1 MKTVFNHRTTISS
14 NVQPFG
20 ELSNFQFLNFSMPS
34 SGNHCCYTS
43 LPLKMTS
50 EYRCRLPTETH
61 SMIIV
66 YSYWPGSFLKVLYFS
81 AMPNIRPLA
90 LIPYIRPVSSIFYRS
105 GCITFLIVAGT
116 RGCTWFVRAPSNNC
130 TISPTDK
137 WISRGGA
144 RTVGACTAPREEQ
157 GPPHVL
163 RHVRLPHGRCPNLWQ
178 PAASQL
184 NPPSF
189 HKTNQTPR
197 CPQQ

>member
-1 MKTVFNHRTTISS
+1 MQIKLSS
-14 NVQPFG
+14 
-20 ELSNFQFLNFSMPS
+20 
-34 SGNHCCYTS
+34 
-43 LPLKMTS
+43 
-50 EYRCRLPTETH
+50 
-61 SMIIV
+61 
-66 YSYWPGSFLKVLYFS
+66 
-81 AMPNIRPLA
+81 
-90 LIPYIRPVSSIFYRS
+90 
-105 GCITFLIVAGT
+105 VAGT

-197 CPQQ
+197 CPQQWYFKHNIPYQRNYLLYRPPRTGKSNLNLFITKKFDLDIYILNLSNINDNDLKVLFASFFRHCIVLLKNVDTTSSKQSANTNTNL

>member
-1 MKTVFNHRTTISS
+1 MDVKFILILEIEA
-14 NVQPFG
+14 
-20 ELSNFQFLNFSMPS
+20 ELTCNPS
-34 SGNHCCYTS
+34 SFVTS
-43 LPLKMTS
+43 D
-50 EYRCRLPTETH
+50 R
-61 SMIIV
+61 
-66 YSYWPGSFLKVLYFS
+66 
-81 AMPNIRPLA
+81 
-90 LIPYIRPVSSIFYRS
+90 
-105 GCITFLIVAGT
+105 ITYNVAGT

-197 CPQQ
+197 CPQHIKYIDGQRFIAAYYQNF

>member
-1 MKTVFNHRTTISS
+1 MHFTD
-14 NVQPFG
+14 
-20 ELSNFQFLNFSMPS
+20 
-34 SGNHCCYTS
+34 HCN
-43 LPLKMTS
+43 PNALKPIH
-50 EYRCRLPTETH
+50 CFP
-61 SMIIV
+61 
-66 YSYWPGSFLKVLYFS
+66 W
-81 AMPNIRPLA
+81 
-90 LIPYIRPVSSIFYRS
+90 YIRYYANVASIPTHLSLYALTLAIKIVIVTHWLFLFVYYS
-105 GCITFLIVAGT
+105 ITLDNTDISTLNKGKAVAGT

-197 CPQQ
+197 CPQQLR